1 MRIAKH
7 LREGK
12 DVDGAIDVDVLTG
25 MAGVRSFIVV
35 LEGRGKI
42 WGVAASVLLTL
53 LAVKQGE
60 RQLCEWRWG
69 GDCAG
74 YGWRIFVGGIGHKE
88 RGVARG
94 CVCVCVWSTV
104 MYRCVERCVWAW

>member
-7 LREGK
+7 WREGK

-25 MAGVRSFIVV
+25 VAGVRSFIVV

-42 WGVAASVLLTL
+42 WGVAASVLLTV

-60 RQLCEWRWG
+60 RQLCECRWG

-74 YGWRIFVGGIGHKE
+74 YGWRIFVGGIGRKE

-94 CVCVCVWSTV
+94 CVCVCVWITPV
-104 MYRCVERCVWAW
+104 

>member
-1 MRIAKH
+1 MRVAKH
-7 LREGK
+7 WREGK

-60 RQLCEWRWG
+60 RQLCE
-69 GDCAG
+69 
-74 YGWRIFVGGIGHKE
+74 
-88 RGVARG
+88 
-94 CVCVCVWSTV
+94 
-104 MYRCVERCVWAW
+104 